1 MGITRK
7 QLHDFGITDYL
18 VKRLTKALKPRV
30 LKGRAYEYNIQ
41 QVLDSIRSLM
51 STPKVRRTTKA
62 VLACLEVKVIFLV
75 ENAMNDERLLASKI
89 SGGGL
94 PPKLCVAMR
103 CAGVANARFDET
115 ARVARKVA
123 KEFQDHKKERGL
135 NFSSRNNI
143 VTFTS

>member
-41 QVLDSIRSLM
+41 QVLDSILRLM
-51 STPKVRRTTKA
+51 STPKVRGTTKDA
-62 VLACLEVKVIFLV
+62 LACLEVKVIFLV
-75 ENAMNDERLLASKI
+75 ENAPVDERLLA
-89 SGGGL
+89 
-94 PPKLCVAMR
+94 AMR

-123 KEFQDHKKERGL
+123 KEFQDHKSERGL

>member
-30 LKGRAYEYNIQ
+30 LKGRVYEYNIQ
-41 QVLDSIRSLM
+41 QVQDSIRSLM
-51 STPKVRRTTKA
+51 STPKVRGTTKA

-75 ENAMNDERLLASKI
+75 ENAMNDERLLA
-89 SGGGL
+89 
-94 PPKLCVAMR
+94 AMR

-115 ARVARKVA
+115 ARSARKVA
-123 KEFQDHKKERGL
+123 KEFQDHKKERGI